1 MPLSLGDFSATLT
14 IHSNTRDITV
24 ELSGSSI
31 DPPIISASPEY
42 FSLDM
47 SQNEIILDTIAIS
60 NTGASDLQFNILSN
74 IISND
79 IDRENGIFLVSYSIE
94 SENDGWFSFLNFR
107 SEDNDDV
114 LLLGEEAEFKI
125 ILETKNEKTNIFVES
140 LSGSRDE
147 AEALISK
154 INELL
159 S

>member
-1 MPLSLGDFSATLT
+1 MTS
-14 IHSNTRDITV
+14 ITGK
-24 ELSGSSI
+24 L
-31 DPPIISASPEY
+31 
-42 FSLDM
+42 
-47 SQNEIILDTIAIS
+47 
-60 NTGASDLQFNILSN
+60 
-74 IISND
+74 
-79 IDRENGIFLVSYSIE
+79 
-94 SENDGWFSFLNFR
+94 WFSFLNFR
-107 SEDNDDV
+107 SEDNDDA